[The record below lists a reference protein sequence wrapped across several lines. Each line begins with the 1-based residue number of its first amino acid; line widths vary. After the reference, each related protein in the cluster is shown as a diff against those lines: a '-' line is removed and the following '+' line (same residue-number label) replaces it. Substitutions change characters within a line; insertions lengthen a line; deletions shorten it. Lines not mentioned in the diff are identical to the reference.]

1 MKHNNICMMGI
12 LEGEES
18 KQRIENMSEEIMTEN
33 FLNLVN
39 KKDTQVQETQSLKQ
53 VGPKEAYTET
63 HHN

>member
-1 MKHNNICMMGI
+1 
-12 LEGEES
+12 
-18 KQRIENMSEEIMTEN
+18 MSEEIMTEN